1 MKLSKLIKIYKN
13 IQNSMKRLTVLL
25 GCVAFGIT
33 SVMAQGA
40 NNIKIN
46 EVMVN
51 NYTSIQDEYG
61 VHGAWVELVNTAYS
75 SYNVRGMY
83 ITTNREV
90 LRPDMKADERMKLM
104 SMISNDEPRTALKAR
119 QHLVLFLNS
128 NTSKGGLHLA
138 EKLDSTSTWIALY
151 DGNAVDLIDSISL
164 PAVAEYDCSYARV
177 KDGADEWTVK
187 AINDVTPGIA
197 NVNEASVSKV
207 EKLKKND
214 PHGFGITLLSMGI
227 VFSCLAL
234 LWVFFTLTG
243 KYFKKQDEKKTCAA
257 KANFVDNAAVE
268 PKAAVAEVKS
278 KPAKA
283 GKADDALMAV
293 IGLALYDYL
302 GGVHDKESGIITIKP
317 RQSTWTGVGQATPI
331 PTVKK

>member
-1 MKLSKLIKIYKN
+1 
-13 IQNSMKRLTVLL
+13 MKRLTVLL
-25 GCVAFGIT
+25 GCVTFGIA

-61 VHGAWVELVNTAYS
+61 VHGAWVELANTAYS

-90 LRPDMKADERMKLM
+90 LRPEMKADERMKLM

-128 NTSKGGLHLA
+128 NPSKGGLHLS
-138 EKLDSTSTWIALY
+138 EKLDSTTTWIALY
-151 DGNAVDLIDSISL
+151 DGNGVDLIDSVSL
-164 PAVAEYDCSYARV
+164 PVVSEFDCSYARV
-177 KDGADEWTVK
+177 KDGSDEWTVK

-197 NVNEASVSKV
+197 NVNEASASKV
-207 EKLKKND
+207 EKLKTDD

-227 VFSCLAL
+227 VFFCLAL

-243 KYFKKQDEKKTCAA
+243 KYFKKQDEKKACAA
-257 KANFVDNAAVE
+257 KANFAENVTAE
-268 PKAAVAEVKS
+268 PKAAVAEAKS
-278 KPAKA
+278 KPAKV
-283 GKADDALMAV
+283 GKADDAIMAV
-293 IGLALYDYL
+293 IGLAIYEYL
-302 GGVHDKESGIITIKP
+302 GGVHDNESGIITIKP
-317 RQSTWTGVGQATPI
+317 RQTTWTGVGQATPV
-331 PTVKK
+331 PTVNK